1 MEKNNLDFPTPKE
14 LKELSKI
21 RRETL
26 IQVELERIEQAVKK
40 AATELGQFTAD
51 VKIEYEENKR
61 FLVKKGFR
69 VNLLLDGDYTVRW
82 DHIL

>member
-1 MEKNNLDFPTPKE
+1 MGKNGLDFPTPKE

-26 IQVELERIEQAVKK
+26 IQEELERIEQIVKK
-40 AATELGQFTAD
+40 AAIELGQFTVD

-61 FLVKKGFR
+61 FLVKKGFK
-69 VNLLLDGDYTVRW
+69 VNLLLDGDYTIRW